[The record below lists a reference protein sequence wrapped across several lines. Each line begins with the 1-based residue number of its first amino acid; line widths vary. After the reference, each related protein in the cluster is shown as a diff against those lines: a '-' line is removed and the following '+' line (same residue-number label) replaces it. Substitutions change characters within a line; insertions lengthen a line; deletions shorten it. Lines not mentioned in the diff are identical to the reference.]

1 MKEKRFGQSLNIA
14 NSCLHQAIND
24 LLAEEAITDF
34 AEQRQ
39 RLARIRQQLEC
50 VAVIM
55 ESLQRNNIESVQNV
69 FPIR

>member
-14 NSCLHQAIND
+14 SSCLTQAIND
-24 LLAEEAITDF
+24 LLAEEMS
-34 AEQRQ
+34 AEVPDSKES
-39 RLARIRQQLEC
+39 LARIRQQLEC

-55 ESLQRNNIESVQNV
+55 ESLKRVNAQSISNI

>member
-14 NSCLHQAIND
+14 SSCLTQAIND
-24 LLAEEAITDF
+24 LAAEEVSSESSTNR
-34 AEQRQ
+34 EN
-39 RLARIRQQLEC
+39 LARIRQQLEC

-55 ESLQRNNIESVQNV
+55 DSLKRANTQSISNI